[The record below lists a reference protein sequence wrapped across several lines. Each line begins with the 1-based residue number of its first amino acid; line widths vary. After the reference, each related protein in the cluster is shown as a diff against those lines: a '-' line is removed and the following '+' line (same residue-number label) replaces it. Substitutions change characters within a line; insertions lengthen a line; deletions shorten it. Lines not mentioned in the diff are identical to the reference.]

1 MFGGNL
7 PPKTGINESSILKNK
22 TNVTLASKA
31 GNETLLLAPIDT
43 FKEVQINKGAILN
56 NWIQG

>member
-22 TNVTLASKA
+22 TNVTLA